1 MRLGVGNEIDAEIA
15 ARSFTDPDSSA
26 TKIATLIFER
36 TEQNFS
42 LQDRGSNVPGIG
54 DWIEQLIAESTGKDQ
69 KGRLPIVVESE
80 KSKVSGQALSIG
92 FGNGASDLNVMASL
106 GEHFILWE
114 WVTALLC
121 RALEVD
127 PFNQP
132 NVTEAKERTGNL
144 LEQWDKQG
152 REDAQPSFKVDSM
165 AIYGGANVAWQE
177 NQRGKVIAQSLN
189 IEVDPRISALAF
201 VPATELST
209 SKARKMLPE
218 SIPHHDAVRNSINTA
233 VLVQAL
239 QHRPDLLLAATEDY
253 LHQSYRSEAMPQ
265 SFALMTKLRKAGVA
279 AFISGAGPTVLVLHT
294 GGDAEAAE
302 LERAAGEKFQMIPL
316 GVSRTGVAV
325 VTA

>member
-1 MRLGVGNEIDAEIA
+1 MKPTFKAQPMQVQVPATSANLGPGFDCLGLALNMHDRYMAQVMDEAGFDIDVTGEGADNVPTTDKNLVIKAMYKGFDFLGGRPRGIALRQLNVIPHGRGLGSSAAAIVGGLALARALVRGGNERMSHEDMLNIA
-15 ARSFTDPDSSA
+15 NEMEGHPDNVSA
-26 TKIATLIFER
+26 
-36 TEQNFS
+36 
-42 LQDRGSNVPGIG
+42 
-54 DWIEQLIAESTGKDQ
+54 
-69 KGRLPIVVESE
+69 
-80 KSKVSGQALSIG
+80 
-92 FGNGASDLNVMASL
+92 
-106 GEHFILWE
+106 
-114 WVTALLC
+114 
-121 RALEVD
+121 
-127 PFNQP
+127 
-132 NVTEAKERTGNL
+132 
-144 LEQWDKQG
+144 
-152 REDAQPSFKVDSM
+152 
-165 AIYGGANVAWQE
+165 AIYGSANVAWQE
-177 NQRGKVIAQSLN
+177 SQRGKVIAQSLN

-201 VPATELST
+201 VPATEFST

-253 LHQSYRSEAMPQ
+253 LHQSYRSDAMPQ

-279 AFISGAGPTVLVLHT
+279 AFISGAGPTVLLLHT